1 MSKTNSLPKVVQPIA
16 TLDKFD
22 IDSEVIS
29 KSNDLVNGF
38 FDVTTVEY
46 QFITTALMIVSQKN
60 EANEYYDESTVFEI
74 TAIQFQKIWGL
85 NEVSKIG
92 YKNLKRVAVSVQ
104 QKGFWYYGLNKKME
118 YKLTF
123 SSWFSYIQPA
133 EYGSVKFGFPPPMIE
148 LLKSYRRKFTW
159 FYFQDARKLKKLY
172 SWRLYEFIHQYKHID
187 KDKMPTVKIS
197 ENKIRITVDRL
208 RAMYQLQDKYP
219 KMCDFRSKIIDQ
231 SVEEINANTSLH
243 LTATPEKNGR
253 NIVAFIIEYKFTDNK
268 MLDRDKAF
276 NIDSKE
282 VKKDQDTPDIFTGMT
297 EKTKK
302 YFCSL
307 LCKDFNFSAT
317 HAAIGEESK
326 PFEKRILKELDNPDF
341 LHKIM
346 PDLIRLGYDPNFKER
361 NKTKTE

>member
-1 MSKTNSLPKVVQPIA
+1 MSKTNTPIQPVA

-22 IDSEVIS
+22 VDSEVIS

-60 EANEYYDESTVFEI
+60 EANEHYDETTVFEI
-74 TAIQFQKIWGL
+74 TAVQFQKIWGL

-133 EYGSVKFGFPPPMIE
+133 EHGSVKFGFPPPMIE

-187 KDKMPTVKIS
+187 KDKMPTVKLS
-197 ENKIRITVDRL
+197 DNKIRITVDRL

-231 SVEEINANTSLH
+231 SVDEINANTSLH

-282 VKKDQDTPDIFTGMT
+282 SKKDQDTPDIFTGMT

-307 LCKDFNFSAT
+307 LCNDYMFSSN
-317 HAAIGEESK
+317 HAAIGEEPK
-326 PFEKRILKELDNPDF
+326 PFEKRILKELDKPEF

-346 PDLIRLGYDPNFKER
+346 ADLIRLGYDPNFKER
-361 NKTKTE
+361 NKSTPKQ

>member
-1 MSKTNSLPKVVQPIA
+1 MTKQNIPIQPIA

-22 IDSEVIS
+22 ETTEVIA

-38 FDVTTVEY
+38 FEVTTVEY
-46 QFITTALMIVSQKN
+46 QFITTALMIISQKN

-74 TAIQFQKIWGL
+74 TAMQFQKIWGL

-104 QKGFWYYGLNKKME
+104 QKGFWYYGLNKKQE
-118 YKLTF
+118 HKLTF

-133 EYGSVKFGFPPPMIE
+133 EQGSVKFGFPPPMIE

-187 KDKMPTVKIS
+187 KDKMPTVKVAD
-197 ENKIRITVDRL
+197 NKIRITVDRL
-208 RAMYQLQDKYP
+208 RTMYQLQDKYP
-219 KMCDFRSKIIDQ
+219 QMCDFKSRVIDQ
-231 SVEEINANTSLH
+231 SVKEINANTSLH
-243 LTATPEKNGR
+243 LKATPEKNGR
-253 NIVAFIIEYKFTDNK
+253 NIVAFIIEYNFTDKK

-276 NIDSKE
+276 NIE
-282 VKKDQDTPDIFTGMT
+282 EKKDQNTPDIFTGMT

-307 LCKDFNFSAT
+307 LCADFEFSSKYAK
-317 HAAIGEESK
+317 IGEEADVFSR
-326 PFEKRILKELDNPDF
+326 RILRELDSPDF
-341 LHKIM
+341 LHKII
-346 PDLIRLGYDPNFKER
+346 PDLMRVGYDPNFKDR
-361 NKTKTE
+361 NKP